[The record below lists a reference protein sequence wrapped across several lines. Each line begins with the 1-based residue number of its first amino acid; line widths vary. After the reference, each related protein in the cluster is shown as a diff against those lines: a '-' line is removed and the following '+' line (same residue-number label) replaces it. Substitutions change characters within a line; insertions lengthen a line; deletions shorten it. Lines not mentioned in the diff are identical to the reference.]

1 MVVYQLYTKRN
12 GERFVKIAHCFGQ
25 NAQRFSAATVVSLVC
40 TAVLLIAGA
49 GGGSVEAQWKQSERI
64 GVPLHRAKAH
74 AQGV

>member
-49 GGGSVEAQWKQSERI
+49 GGGSVEAQWKLS
-64 GVPLHRAKAH
+64 GSKVK
-74 AQGV
+74 G